1 MLLRLSL
8 TSPFARKA
16 RLAAAVT
23 GIPLELELADPMNP
37 DDSMRAQNPLGK
49 LPILVLDDGERLYD
63 SRVICAYLDHLAGG
77 NKLIPADPK
86 ARFRVLRQ
94 EVLADGLTE
103 AGVLV
108 LYEGRFR
115 APEHHEPKWLAHQ
128 EGKIA
133 RALKALEDDLPPP
146 DGPVTLDKI
155 ALACALGFFDFRF
168 EGKWREG
175 HARLVAWNDA
185 FAAHCPGFAETTP
198 RLA

>member
-8 TSPFARKA
+8 TSPFARKV

-23 GIPLELELADPMNP
+23 GVPLDLELADPMNP
-37 DDSMRAQNPLGK
+37 DDSMRQQNPLGK
-49 LPILVLDDGERLYD
+49 LPILILDDGEILYD
-63 SRVICAYLDHLAGG
+63 SRVICAWLDHLAGG
-77 NKLIPADPK
+77 GKLIPTDPK

-94 EVLADGLTE
+94 EALADGLTE

-108 LYEGRFR
+108 LYESRFR

-133 RALKALEDDLPPP
+133 RALKTLEDDLPPP

-155 ALACALGFFDFRF
+155 ALTCALGFYDFRF
-168 EGKWREG
+168 EGKWRDGRE
-175 HARLVAWNDA
+175 RLVAWNDA
-185 FAAHCPGFAETTP
+185 FAAHCPAYAETTP